1 VPYDKDMIKGAP
13 NHESDAP
20 LSEQD
25 EDELYSYYGI
35 GGNTTTSGQRID
47 APIADLESAGTGAE
61 IPSRTS
67 TSTTQPEYLTRSQEQ
82 LHVGTEQV
90 ETGRARLRKFVV
102 TEEQTVTVPVTH
114 EEVRVV
120 REPLSPGDSVDDVT
134 IGEAQTDVVL
144 TEERVVVGKETV
156 PVEKVQLGT
165 EAVTEQQQV
174 TEAVRK
180 EQIEFDDGAT
190 SDVPVEKQAR

>member
-1 VPYDKDMIKGAP
+1 
-13 NHESDAP
+13 
-20 LSEQD
+20 
-25 EDELYSYYGI
+25 
-35 GGNTTTSGQRID
+35 
-47 APIADLESAGTGAE
+47 
-61 IPSRTS
+61 
-67 TSTTQPEYLTRSQEQ
+67 
-82 LHVGTEQV
+82 V